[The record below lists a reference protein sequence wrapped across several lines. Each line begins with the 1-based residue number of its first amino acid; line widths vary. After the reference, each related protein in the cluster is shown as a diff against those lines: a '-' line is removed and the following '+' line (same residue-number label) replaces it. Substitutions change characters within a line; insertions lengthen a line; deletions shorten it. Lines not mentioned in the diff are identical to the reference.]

1 MSGACTLQVGVVE
14 RPRRHFEGPAELAR
28 WDALAHWAAG
38 PNPFH
43 ECWYLLPAL
52 RAFDP
57 AGEVTLLCLEA
68 DGQLRDTLA
77 LVFGEACRA
86 AATVM
91 REERAMLRQP
101 EDSCAAMDHPMIGH
115 FWRER
120 RTIAGHN
127 IAVGGAAR
135 RLPFRAIAAKE
146 TGSLPRVIS

>member
-14 RPRRHFEGPAELAR
+14 QPRRHFEDPAELAR

-43 ECWYLLPAL
+43 ESWYLLPAL

-68 DGQLRDTLA
+68 DGQLHDALA
-77 LVFGEACRA
+77 LVFGETRRA

-91 REERAMLRQP
+91 REERVMLQSDPGPEEYLEQSLSGKKRRKELRRQ
-101 EDSCAAMDHPMIGH
+101 HT
-115 FWRER
+115 R
-120 RTIAGHN
+120 RAN
-127 IAVGGAAR
+127 
-135 RLPFRAIAAKE
+135 
-146 TGSLPRVIS
+146 